1 MTFLAV
7 IAFTTLSQTV
17 CAPTIAKASAAS
29 ISEIPATFVKGCR
42 YLCKQR
48 FDNDAIRDILVIDT
62 NDNFK
67 QRCSSEPC

>member
-29 ISEIPATFVKGCR
+29 ISEIPATFIKGCR
-42 YLCKQR
+42 YLCKQH
-48 FDNDAIRDILVIDT
+48 FGNGGNRDILVIGA
-62 NDNFK
+62 NKNFK
-67 QRCSSEPC
+67 QSCSSEPR